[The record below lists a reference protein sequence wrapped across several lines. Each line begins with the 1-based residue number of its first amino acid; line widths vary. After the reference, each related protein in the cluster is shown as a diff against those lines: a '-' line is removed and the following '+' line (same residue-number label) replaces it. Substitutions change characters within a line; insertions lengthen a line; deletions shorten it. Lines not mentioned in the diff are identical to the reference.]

1 MVSFDVD
8 TAAPADELDFPLA
21 AIALVAALRMDAS
34 ASELVVS
41 VEDVPLLELVDVD
54 ADVEV
59 EAEVE
64 VVVVAFVV
72 MNAIVDVLEPWID
85 PRSAAG
91 AGAR

>member
-1 MVSFDVD
+1 MAMVESGIMVSFDVD

-64 VVVVAFVV
+64 VVVVAFVDAAPLAV
-72 MNAIVDVLEPWID
+72 PPDVLP
-85 PRSAAG
+85 
-91 AGAR
+91 